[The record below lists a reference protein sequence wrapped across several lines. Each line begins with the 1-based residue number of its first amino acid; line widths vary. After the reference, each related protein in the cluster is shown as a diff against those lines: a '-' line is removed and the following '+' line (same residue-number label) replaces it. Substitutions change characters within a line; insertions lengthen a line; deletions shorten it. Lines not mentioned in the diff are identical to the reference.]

1 MTEKRF
7 HREEYPFDI
16 LGEFGLTEEMILG
29 SSDISS
35 DERKK
40 IDKKKKTAELV
51 VYFNKH

>member
-1 MTEKRF
+1 MTFSDWKQKIF
-7 HREEYPFDI
+7 
-16 LGEFGLTEEMILG
+16 G

-40 IDKKKKTAELV
+40 IDKKKKTSELV

>member
-1 MTEKRF
+1 
-7 HREEYPFDI
+7 
-16 LGEFGLTEEMILG
+16 MIINANVQCVVSTQFRAKKG

-51 VYFNKH
+51 VYFNNH